1 MRTKLIASWKI
12 GKMAVPLAII
22 AVLALSMIAAS
33 NNIVWLEAGQ
43 GRTNW
48 HSQPLESTISNQ
60 NVGNLNVKWANAG
73 GDVSATPSVS
83 DGVVYYPDYSGNLY
97 AVDATT
103 GAVIWQDIL
112 GSFFTSADGLTGTVF
127 SRTTPTID
135 GNVLYV
141 GLQNNGWLLAI
152 SRNNGKLL
160 WKSQLDTHPAAII
173 TQSPADYN
181 GVLYV
186 GMSSM
191 EEYLASFPG
200 YNCCTFRGS
209 LSAVDEK
216 TGNVLWKTYTV
227 PDNGGNPGGY
237 SGAAVWG
244 STPVVDPSRKL
255 VYITTGNNYTV
266 PDSVAN
272 GTTSLDPNDYVDAIL
287 AVDIN
292 THQVVWA
299 QPHLGLTADTFN
311 AACFYSEP
319 GTGNCPDPAGPDYDF
334 GQGVMEVSRT
344 VNGKV
349 QDLVIAGQKSG
360 KLWALD
366 ADTGQVAWMYD
377 TGVGYLVGGMEFGSA
392 TDGKTVYFANAYGG
406 FWGAVDI
413 ASGQLKW
420 KTYDPNLP
428 GPAYYANDV
437 GGISYANG
445 VVYVGSL
452 GGGTNL
458 TPSSPTMFALDA
470 NTGKILW
477 QYASGSSV
485 AGSPAIVNGVIY
497 WGSGYGRL
505 GQGVAAGTK
514 DFYAFSLK

>member
-152 SRNNGKLL
+152 SRNKGNLL
-160 WKSQLDTHPAAII
+160 WKTQLDTHPAAVI

-181 GVLYV
+181 GILYV
-186 GMSSM
+186 GMSSL
-191 EEYLASFPG
+191 EEAFAADPSYP
-200 YNCCTFRGS
+200 CCTFRGS
-209 LSAVDEK
+209 LSAIDEK

-227 PDNGGNPGGY
+227 PDNGNALGGY
-237 SGAAVWG
+237 SGASVWG
-244 STPVVDPSRKL
+244 STPVVDTSRKL

-266 PDSVAN
+266 PADVAN
-272 GTTSLDPNDYVDAIL
+272 GTTPLATNDYVDAIL
-287 AVDIN
+287 ALDLK
-292 THQVVWA
+292 TGSVVWA
-299 QPHLGLTADTFN
+299 QSHLGLTGDAYTF
-311 AACFYSEP
+311 ACFYSYQAP
-319 GTGNCPDPAGPDYDF
+319 NCPDPAGPDYDF
-334 GQGVMEVSRT
+334 GQGVMEVTRT
-344 VNGKV
+344 VNGTN

-366 ADTGQVAWMYD
+366 ADTGEVAWMYD
-377 TGVGYLVGGMEFGSA
+377 TGVGYLLGGMEFGSA
-392 TDGKTVYFANAYGG
+392 TDGQTVYFANAHGG

-413 ASGQLKW
+413 ATGQLKW
-420 KTYDPNLP
+420 QTSDPNP
-428 GPAYYANDV
+428 QGPPFYANDV
-437 GGISYANG
+437 GGVSYANG
-445 VVYVGSL
+445 VVYVSSL
-452 GGGTNL
+452 GGGTDL
-458 TPSSPTMFALDA
+458 TPTSPTMFALDA
-470 NTGKILW
+470 NTGVILW
-477 QYASGSSV
+477 QFASGSSV

-497 WGSGYGRL
+497 WGTGYARL
-505 GQGVAAGTK
+505 GQGVGATTSN
-514 DFYAFSLK
+514 FYAFSLK